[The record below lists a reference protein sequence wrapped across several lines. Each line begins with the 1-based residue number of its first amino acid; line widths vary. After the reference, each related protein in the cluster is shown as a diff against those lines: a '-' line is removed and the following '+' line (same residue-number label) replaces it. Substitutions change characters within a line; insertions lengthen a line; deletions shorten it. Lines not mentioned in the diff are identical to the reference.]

1 MRSSQSTGSRRAH
14 RARLA
19 ALLTPAL
26 LAAPLLLS
34 GSAQAADGH
43 AVTTGAKPGQAAV
56 ETAAR
61 PASALAGS
69 ARTTAHSFDGG
80 CSFPPGTAA
89 SIVESHNG
97 PQPLSGTIFTKPAG
111 SSCHDLNLYY
121 VAATDYYE
129 GFLYWSSLGRW
140 RPCTEGWVRVPAGY
154 QNPQYPPVLCSD
166 ITPGTPMAVASASGN
181 HWRIIVED

>member
-56 ETAAR
+56 EAAAR
-61 PASALAGS
+61 PASALAAS
-69 ARTTAHSFDGG
+69 ALIDGG

>member
-61 PASALAGS
+61 PAPALAASALIG
-69 ARTTAHSFDGG
+69 GG

-181 HWRIIVED
+181 HWHVIVED